1 MGKRLGQH
9 FLHSPTVLEAI
20 VAAAA
25 LRPGE
30 PVLEIGP
37 GTGALTERLLARDVR
52 LAAVEL
58 DPALLEGLAA
68 RWGGHPRLRLI
79 GGDILAVDL
88 APAALF
94 GTDTPYAVIAN
105 LPYYLSTPLLF
116 RLAAARADFS
126 RLLLMVQAE
135 VARRMAAA
143 PEAGKVYGSLSVAIQ
158 HAFTVRPVLRVP
170 PGAFR
175 PPPKV
180 HSALVELRPRPA
192 ELPPGR
198 EAWFFEHIKRL
209 FSRRR
214 KLMISSLREAGRQ
227 LPAPQWAQLEAIVGA
242 RRAETLS
249 PQEHLRVFRLLY
261 AAGERA
267 PPAAHAPSP

>member
-9 FLHSPTVLEAI
+9 FLHSPAVLDAI

-25 LRPGE
+25 PQPDE

-37 GTGALTERLLARDVR
+37 GTGALTERLLARGVR

-58 DPALLEGLAA
+58 DPALVEALAA
-68 RWGGHPRLRLI
+68 RWGDHPGLRLI
-79 GGDILAVDL
+79 EGDILRIDL
-88 APAALF
+88 APRALF
-94 GTDTPYAVIAN
+94 GTDAPYAVIAN

-116 RLAAARADFS
+116 RMAAGRSFFS
-126 RLLLMVQAE
+126 RLLLMVQDE
-135 VARRMAAA
+135 VARRMAAG

-158 HAFTVRPVLRVP
+158 HAFTVRRVMRVA
-170 PGAFR
+170 PGAFH

-180 HSALVELRPRPA
+180 DSAVVELRPRPPKL
-192 ELPPGR
+192 EPSR

-214 KLMISSLREAGRQ
+214 KLMISGLREAGGH
-227 LPAPQWAQLEAIVGA
+227 LPPGQWSQLEALVA
-242 RRAETLS
+242 DRRAETLS
-249 PQEHLRVFRLLY
+249 PEEHLQVFRLLFD
-261 AAGERA
+261 AQPA
-267 PPAAHAPSP
+267 P

>member
-9 FLHSPTVLEAI
+9 FLHDRSVLDAI
-20 VAAAA
+20 VVAAA

-37 GTGALTERLLARDVR
+37 GAGALTERLLAAGAR

-58 DPALLEGLAA
+58 DPTLLSELEA
-68 RWGGHPRLRLI
+68 RWGADPRLHLI
-79 GGDILAVDL
+79 EGDILRIEL
-88 APAALF
+88 APQALF
-94 GTDTPYAVIAN
+94 GGDEPYAVIAN

-116 RLAAARADFS
+116 RMAAGRSFFS
-126 RLLLMVQAE
+126 RLLLMVQDE
-135 VARRMAAA
+135 VALRMAAG
-143 PEAGKVYGSLSVAIQ
+143 PQDGKDYGSLSVAIQ
-158 HAFTVRPVLRVP
+158 HAFTVRRVLRVP

-180 HSALVELRPRPA
+180 HSAVVELRPRPP

-214 KLMISSLREAGRQ
+214 KLMISGLREAGQ
-227 LPAPQWAQLEAIVGA
+227 HLPPEQWAQLEALVA
-242 RRAETLS
+242 DRRAETLT
-249 PQEHLRVFRLLY
+249 PEEHLQVFRLLY
-261 AAGERA
+261 SSQSA
-267 PPAAHAPSP
+267 P

>member
-9 FLHSPTVLEAI
+9 FLHSPTVLDAI

-25 LRPGE
+25 LRPDE
-30 PVLEIGP
+30 PVLEVGP
-37 GTGALTERLLARDVR
+37 GEGALTARLLERGVR
-52 LAAVEL
+52 LVAVEV
-58 DPALLEGLAA
+58 DPALVERLRA
-68 RWGGHPRLRLI
+68 RWGGHPRLRLLEA
-79 GGDILAVDL
+79 DILRLEL

-94 GTDTPYAVIAN
+94 GAETPYAVIAN

-116 RLAAARADFS
+116 RMAAARRSFS
-126 RLLLMVQAE
+126 RLLLMVQEE

-143 PEAGKVYGSLSVAIQ
+143 PTDGKEYGSLSVAIQ
-158 HAFTVRPVLRVP
+158 YAFGVRYVLRVA

-180 HSALVELRPRPA
+180 HSAVVELRPRPA
-192 ELPPGR
+192 ELDPGR

-214 KLMISSLREAGRQ
+214 KLMISGLREAGRH
-227 LPAPQWAQLEAIVGA
+227 LPPAQWAELEAICA
-242 RRAETLS
+242 ERRAETLT
-249 PQEHLRVFRLLY
+249 PAEHLRVFHLLY
-261 AAGERA
+261 DAQQ
-267 PPAAHAPSP
+267 PA